1 MRYLALIL
9 QLPLFA
15 ILSWVYLSVVR
26 PHSHAR
32 GQRYFHYVVLLLAW
46 SLSIVAMLLAYD
58 SDYQHVGPI
67 WKQIA
72 AALAA
77 FHIFP
82 LVLFVGWYLGRRF

>member
-15 ILSWVYLSVVR
+15 ILSWIYLSVVR
-26 PHSHAR
+26 RNSHAD
-32 GQRYFHYVVLLLAW
+32 GQRYFHYAVLVLAW
-46 SLSIVAMLLAYD
+46 CLSIAAMLFAYD
-58 SDYQHVGPI
+58 SNYEHAGPI

-82 LVLFVGWYLGRRF
+82 LVLFVGWYLRRRS